1 MARESA
7 ESTIEAWTVGVVEH
21 PRELRP
27 GFDGLNIRPH
37 GTRELRREMKI
48 VHVITRLI
56 IGGAQENT
64 LLTVQDLHHQ
74 YHDDVTLITGP
85 AEGPEGDLFSRAATL
100 GLKVEVMPQ
109 LVRAVRPVTDL
120 VAYWKLR
127 SAFRRLRPD
136 VVHTH
141 SSKAGIVG
149 RAAAWH
155 EHVPVVVHT
164 IHGLPF
170 GAFESSLRNRL
181 YVALERWAAWRC
193 HAMIGVCDAMTEQA
207 RAAGIGHSDHFSTIY
222 SGMDADAFL
231 NPPRPREQVRR
242 ELGLADDEVA
252 FATVARLFELKG
264 HDDLVAIAPRV
275 LQANPKVRFVWIGDG
290 ILRDRLV
297 ADLERWG
304 IRDAFILT
312 GLVPPERIPELLGAV
327 DAVIH
332 PSLREGL
339 ARVLPQ
345 ALLVGRPVISYDI
358 DGAREVVLPET
369 GILLPPRDL
378 DGLGEAVLRLATDP
392 ALRASLGREGRRRF
406 ADQFRHETMTRQI
419 RSLYERLL
427 RGPGPRE

>member
-1 MARESA
+1 MR
-7 ESTIEAWTVGVVEH
+7 ILH
-21 PRELRP
+21 
-27 GFDGLNIRPH
+27 I
-37 GTRELRREMKI
+37 
-48 VHVITRLI
+48 ITRLI
-56 IGGAQENT
+56 LGGAQENT
-64 LLTVQDLHHQ
+64 LLTVEDLHHH
-74 YHDDVTLITGP
+74 YGDDVTLIAGP
-85 AEGPEGDLFSRAATL
+85 AEGPEGELFARSRAL
-100 GLKVEVMPQ
+100 GLKVQIMPQ
-109 LVRAVRPVTDL
+109 LVRAVRPGKDL
-120 VAYWKLR
+120 SAYLR
-127 SAFRRLRPD
+127 LRAAIRRLRPE

-141 SSKAGIVG
+141 SSKAGIIG

-170 GAFESSLRNRL
+170 GSFESPLKNRF
-181 YVALERWAAWRC
+181 YISLERWAAWRC
-193 HAMIGVCDAMTEQA
+193 HAIISVCDAMTEQA
-207 RAAGIGHSDHFSTIY
+207 RAAGIGHPDHFKTIY

-231 NPPRPREQVRR
+231 NPRRPRAEVRR

-264 HDDLVAIAPRV
+264 HDDIVAIARRV

-297 ADLERWG
+297 ADLERAG
-304 IRDAFILT
+304 VRDAFILT
-312 GLVPPERIPELLGAV
+312 GLVPPDRIPELLGGV

-378 DGLGEAVLRLATDP
+378 EGLTSAVLGLAADPDLRERL
-392 ALRASLGREGRRRF
+392 GQEGRRRF
-406 ADQFRHETMTRQI
+406 AHQFRHETMASEI

-427 RGPGPRE
+427 HAEPARH